1 MKHLYFVVIALFFYA
16 CASDSQNAENQIGGD
31 STATFQSISTEIRNI
46 AFQSF
51 IQNFHEVSLPY
62 QVASIPSVQKL
73 SKENHQFL
81 RNQINGK
88 QIINV
93 PNEFEG
99 LWKRTHH
106 DKFNIGAH
114 KPMGGASLIA
124 QNENFILVEI
134 SDLEE
139 FNYRDSLYTYRKTT
153 FLCSFN
159 PQGEYINGI
168 AACYADGDPMGAV
181 ERKTTIDKS
190 LKINI
195 QELGYEKMKLPNG
208 YKLDAQYQVQ
218 EDGKFVYLDS
228 RVVK

>member
-1 MKHLYFVVIALFFYA
+1 MKNLYFAVIALFFYA
-16 CASDSQNAENQIGGD
+16 CASDSQNAENLIGGD
-31 STATFQSISTEIRNI
+31 STATFHSTSTEIKNT

-51 IQNFHEVSLPY
+51 MQNFNEVSLPY
-62 QVASIPSVQKL
+62 QVASLPSIQKL
-73 SKENHQFL
+73 SEENHQFL
-81 RNQINGK
+81 RSQINGK
-88 QIINV
+88 QIITI
-93 PNEFEG
+93 PYEFEG

-106 DKFNIGAH
+106 DKFNIGTH
-114 KPMGGASLIA
+114 KPIGCASLIA

-168 AACYADGDPMGAV
+168 AACYADDDPMGAV
-181 ERKTTIDKS
+181 ERKTSIDKS

-195 QELGYEKMKLPNG
+195 QELGYEKMKLPQG
-208 YKLDAQYQVQ
+208 YKLDVQYQVQ
-218 EDGKFVYLDS
+218 NDGRFVYLDS
-228 RVVK
+228 KVVK

>member
-1 MKHLYFVVIALFFYA
+1 MKQLYFAFITLLFCA
-16 CASDSQNAENQIGGD
+16 CASDSQHSENQMRRD
-31 STATFQSISTEIRNI
+31 STVTFQSTATEIKNVAFRN
-46 AFQSF
+46 FM
-51 IQNFHEVSLPY
+51 QNFNEVSLPY
-62 QVASIPSVQKL
+62 QVASLPSIQKL
-73 SKENHQFL
+73 SEENHQFL
-81 RNQINGK
+81 RKQIDGK
-88 QIINV
+88 PIINV

-106 DKFNIGAH
+106 DKFNIGTH
-114 KPMGGASLIA
+114 KPIGCASLVA
-124 QNENFILVEI
+124 QNEKFILVEI

-181 ERKTTIDKS
+181 ERKTNIDKS
-190 LKINI
+190 LKIYI
-195 QELGYEKMKLPNG
+195 QELGYEKMKLPQG

-218 EDGKFVYLDS
+218 EDGRFIYLDS
-228 RVVK
+228 RVIK